1 MVPWRT
7 RRRATG
13 IGSIRVMAEGR
24 MYIRKLVNV
33 FQSLLI
39 LGSMAAIFA
48 VIGLLVAGKLGLLV
62 AVLVGSMIFL
72 MSPRLSPAMV
82 LRTYG
87 AKRIMAEEAP
97 GLYRVLGEIAG
108 RAGLPA
114 LPELYYVPSSVMNA
128 FTVGRKDRAAIVL
141 TDGILRSMDREEM
154 AGILAHE
161 VSHIEHN
168 DLWIMGLADAISRFT
183 NIFSTVGFMLL
194 ALYFPIILF
203 GAAEIPLWAVLVI
216 FLAPY
221 LTVLLQLALS
231 RIREYDADLNA
242 VRLTGDPR
250 GLAGAL
256 QKLELYPMRLR
267 DLIFMPGRRVPGP
280 SVLRTHPHTRK
291 RITKLLELAD
301 TVPEWGVRANH
312 DNIVNHPLQGSEQ
325 FIPDHYTRITRKPRW
340 RIGGTW
346 H

>member
-1 MVPWRT
+1 
-7 RRRATG
+7 
-13 IGSIRVMAEGR
+13 MAEKR
-24 MYIRKLVNV
+24 IFMRKLVNV

-39 LGSMAAIFA
+39 LGSMVAIFA

-62 AVLVGSMIFL
+62 AIVIGAMIFL

-82 LRTYG
+82 LRAYG

-97 GLYRVLGEIAG
+97 GLHRILGVIAD

-114 LPELYYVPSSVMNA
+114 APALYYVPSSIMNA
-128 FTVGRKDRAAIVL
+128 FTVGRRDRAAIVL
-141 TDGILRSMDREEM
+141 TDGLLRNMDREEM

-161 VSHIEHN
+161 VSHIQQN
-168 DLWIMGLADAISRFT
+168 DLWVMGLADAISRFT

-194 ALYFPIILF
+194 ALYFPLILL
-203 GAAEIPLWAVLVI
+203 GGAEIPIWAVLVI

-231 RIREYDADLNA
+231 RTREYDADLNA

-250 GLAGAL
+250 GLAAAL
-256 QKLELYPMRLR
+256 DKLERYPMRLR

-291 RITKLLELAD
+291 RITKLLELAEK
-301 TVPEWGVRANH
+301 TLKPGVRANH
-312 DNIVNHPLQGSEQ
+312 EKIINAFPRPGSEQ
-325 FIPDHYTRITRKPRW
+325 LIPDHYARITRKPRW

>member
-1 MVPWRT
+1 
-7 RRRATG
+7 
-13 IGSIRVMAEGR
+13 MAAGR
-24 MYIRKLVNV
+24 LFIRKLINV

-39 LGSMAAIFA
+39 LGTMAAIFA

-62 AVLVGSMIFL
+62 AIIAGFAIFL

-87 AKRIMAEEAP
+87 ARRILPEESP
-97 GLYRVLGEIAG
+97 GLYRILGGLAG
-108 RAGLPA
+108 RAQLPV
-114 LPELYYVPSSVMNA
+114 LPDLYYVPSSIMNA

-141 TDGILRSMDREEM
+141 TDGLLRSMNRGEM

-161 VSHIEHN
+161 VSHVEHN
-168 DLWIMGLADAISRFT
+168 DLWVMGLADAINRFT
-183 NIFSTVGFMLL
+183 NIFSTVGFILL
-194 ALYFPIILF
+194 ALYFPVILLG
-203 GAAEIPLWAVLVI
+203 GAVIPLWAMGVI

-221 LTVLLQLALS
+221 ATVLLQLALS
-231 RIREYDADLNA
+231 RTREYDADLNA

-250 GLAGAL
+250 GLAAAL

-267 DLIFMPGRRVPGP
+267 DLIFTPGRRVPGP

-291 RITKLLELAD
+291 RIEKLLELAD
-301 TVPEWGVRANH
+301 KGPDREARENT
-312 DNIVNHPLQGSEQ
+312 DNLLNYPPQASEQ
-325 FIPDHYTRITRKPRW
+325 HLPDHYARITSKPRW
-340 RIGGTW
+340 RIGGIW